1 MRPVP
6 VFTRLLPLVL
16 LSVPVQEAFT
26 QSSGLGLK
34 AGGQMNTASANG
46 TRARPMFGGMLGLYG
61 TIYGGAAFEIQPELL
76 VSMHG
81 RVLKDNNN
89 GYAALRLYYA
99 QLPITLKYFFGNT
112 FNVQGGP
119 QIGKLIGAAQLGD
132 TTTNVLPDVNPW
144 DMGFNLGLAADM
156 HSGWDFTLR
165 YYNGLSSV
173 ILNEGAL
180 LPVHRSTQISVGYRF
195 KQWRHK
201 SRRGRVRH

>member
-1 MRPVP
+1 
-6 VFTRLLPLVL
+6 
-16 LSVPVQEAFT
+16 
-26 QSSGLGLK
+26 
-34 AGGQMNTASANG
+34 MNTAQANG
-46 TRARPMFGGMLGLYG
+46 TRARPMFGGVLGLYG

-76 VSMHG
+76 LSLHG
-81 RVLKDNNN
+81 RVLKDNDN
-89 GYAALRLYYA
+89 GFAALRLYYV

-119 QIGKLIGAAQLGD
+119 QIGKLISAAQLGD

-156 HSGWDFTLR
+156 QSGWDLTLR

-180 LPVHRSTQISVGYRF
+180 MPVHRSTQLSIGYRF

>member
-1 MRPVP
+1 MRSAPVL
-6 VFTRLLPLVL
+6 TRSLPLIL
-16 LSVPVQEAFT
+16 LSLAGFRT
-26 QSSGLGLK
+26 LAQSSGLGLK

-46 TRARPMFGGMLGLYG
+46 TRARPMFGGMVGFYG

-81 RVLKDNNN
+81 RVLKDNDK
-89 GYAALRLYYA
+89 GFAALRLYYV
-99 QLPITLKYFFGNT
+99 QLPITLKYYFGNT

-119 QIGKLIGAAQLGD
+119 QIGKLIGASQLGD
-132 TTTNVLPDVNPW
+132 TTIDVLPDVNPW

-156 HSGWDFTLR
+156 QSGWDLTLR
-165 YYNGLSSV
+165 YYNGISSV

-180 LPVHRSTQISVGYRF
+180 LPVHRSTQLSIGYRF

-201 SRRGRVRH
+201 TRRGRVRH